1 MARSRCRDLAEG
13 LGTEAADGL
22 AADAMALDE
31 PGGAQTLEVVAD
43 QRLAEAHVRDELAD
57 RGVALG
63 EAPDDAQPVHVRE
76 GLVERTQVAQV
87 IGLDDDRR
95 DGRADVGG
103 GRHGWVGTPGGAGR
117 RINGG

>member
-1 MARSRCRDLAEG
+1 MARSRSATSPKASGRRLQTVSRPTRW
-13 LGTEAADGL
+13 LWI
-22 AADAMALDE
+22 E
-31 PGGAQTLEVVAD
+31 PGGAEALEVVAD
-43 QRLAEAHVRDELAD
+43 ERLAEAHVRDELAD

-63 EAPDDAQPVHVRE
+63 EAPDDAQPVHVGE
-76 GLVERTQVAQV
+76 GLVERPQVAEV